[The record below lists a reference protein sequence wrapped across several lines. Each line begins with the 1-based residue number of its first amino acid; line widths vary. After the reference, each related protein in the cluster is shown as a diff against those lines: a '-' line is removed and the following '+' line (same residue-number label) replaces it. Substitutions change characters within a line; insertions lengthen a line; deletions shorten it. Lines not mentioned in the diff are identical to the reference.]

1 MKQYVTQAATVSQE
15 HFLMTLDEV
24 ADNRK
29 RKLESTQNP
38 QQPPLHVRN
47 LLRAHRVFHR
57 ALVPLDCIAHG
68 LEYVTGSRGAGKRDY
83 TVVDLIGV

>member
-1 MKQYVTQAATVSQE
+1 MKQYVTQAAVSQE
-15 HFLMTLDEV
+15 HFQLTPDED
-24 ADNRK
+24 AANRK

-47 LLRAHRVFHR
+47 LLRTHRVLHR
-57 ALVPLDCIAHG
+57 VLVPLDYIAHS
-68 LEYVTGSRGAGKRDY
+68 LDCLTGSLGEGKRDY